1 MDEFDIELDSDI
13 GTSVSKIKNKEQN
26 IITNNPNNDTEIDY
40 DKQMHIARED
50 PLISSSNL
58 PDKFTS
64 YIQDVRP
71 KREIN
76 MNKIVRNIENNID
89 NYSRVNINEPLPVN
103 FSKNMFNSN
112 QSQIIESFSQIPSV
126 ETIKVNTQQVEK
138 KGKKF
143 GFKYL
148 DIFLYVLIFMLLNN
162 KFIIELIYDRVPY
175 IKSMD
180 SPYPN
185 LILRSIVFGILIFL
199 IKKFNL

>member
-103 FSKNMFNSN
+103 FSKNMFNSIKKIDQFRN
-112 QSQIIESFSQIPSV
+112 QSFAHVFPELAEF
-126 ETIKVNTQQVEK
+126 
-138 KGKKF
+138 
-143 GFKYL
+143 YAR
-148 DIFLYVLIFMLLNN
+148 FL
-162 KFIIELIYDRVPY
+162 
-175 IKSMD
+175 
-180 SPYPN
+180 
-185 LILRSIVFGILIFL
+185 
-199 IKKFNL
+199 